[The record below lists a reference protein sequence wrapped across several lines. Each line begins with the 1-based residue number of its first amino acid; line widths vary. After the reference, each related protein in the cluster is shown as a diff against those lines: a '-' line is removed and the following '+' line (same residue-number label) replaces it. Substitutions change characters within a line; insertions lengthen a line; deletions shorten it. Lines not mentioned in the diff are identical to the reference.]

1 MPISVH
7 RIALG
12 SDYTQVV
19 DKVQKKKSVLPF
31 ARPFKGKQS

>member
-19 DKVQKKKSVLPF
+19 DKVQKKKIGTAFRAAVQ
-31 ARPFKGKQS
+31 R